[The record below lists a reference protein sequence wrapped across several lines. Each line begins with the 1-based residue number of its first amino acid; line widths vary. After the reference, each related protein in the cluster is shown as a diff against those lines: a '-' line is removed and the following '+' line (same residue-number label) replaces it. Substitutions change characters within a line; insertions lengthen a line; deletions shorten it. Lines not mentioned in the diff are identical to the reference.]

1 MLGTIG
7 VFAVLIGSS
16 IYDVRQ
22 KTIPL
27 WILGAGGVWA
37 VINSVVLAG
46 QTGVPSALQ
55 TVAVGILPGA
65 ALLFLGFLTE
75 KKVGYGDG
83 LLLVIMGILEGGK
96 AVLLTFC
103 MGLFLQSV
111 LAVVLVI
118 IKKADKQTKIP
129 FAPFLLAARTA
140 VLFF

>member
-1 MLGTIG
+1 MFGTIG

-22 KTIPL
+22 RTIPL
-27 WILGAGGVWA
+27 WLLGAGSIWA
-37 VINSVVLAG
+37 VINCVFLVG
-46 QTGVPSALQ
+46 QTGVLPALR
-55 TVAVGILPGA
+55 AVVTGILPGA
-65 ALLFLGFLTE
+65 ALLLLGFLTE

-96 AVLLTFC
+96 AVLFTFC
-103 MGLFLQSV
+103 IGLFLQSV
-111 LAVVLVI
+111 PAVMLVI

-129 FAPFLLAARTA
+129 FVPFLLAARTA

>member
-1 MLGTIG
+1 MFGTIG
-7 VFAVLIGSS
+7 VFAVLSGSS

-37 VINSVVLAG
+37 VINSAILVGELG
-46 QTGVPSALQ
+46 MLHTLQ

-65 ALLFLGFLTE
+65 MLLLLGFLTE

-83 LLLVIMGILEGGK
+83 LLLMIMGILEGGK
-96 AVLLTFC
+96 TVLFVFSI
-103 MGLFLQSV
+103 GLFLQSI

-129 FAPFLLAARTA
+129 FAPFLLVARTV

>member
-1 MLGTIG
+1 MFGTIG

-27 WILGAGGVWA
+27 WILGAGSVWA

-46 QTGVPSALQ
+46 QTGVLSALQ
-55 TVAVGILPGA
+55 AVAVGILPGA
-65 ALLFLGFLTE
+65 ALLLLGFLTE

-96 AVLLTFC
+96 AVLFTFC
-103 MGLFLQSV
+103 IGLFLQSV

>member
-1 MLGTIG
+1 M
-7 VFAVLIGSS
+7 
-16 IYDVRQ
+16 
-22 KTIPL
+22 
-27 WILGAGGVWA
+27 WA

>member
-1 MLGTIG
+1 MFGTIG

-22 KTIPL
+22 KTIPW
-27 WILGAGGVWA
+27 WILGAGSMWA
-37 VINSVVLAG
+37 VINSVFLVG
-46 QTGVPSALQ
+46 QTGVLPALQ
-55 TVAVGILPGA
+55 AVVVGILPGA
-65 ALLFLGFLTE
+65 ALLLLGFLTE

-83 LLLVIMGILEGGK
+83 LLLVIIGILEGGK
-96 AVLLTFC
+96 AVLFTFC
-103 MGLFLQSV
+103 IGLFLQSV

>member
-1 MLGTIG
+1 MFGTIG
-7 VFAVLIGSS
+7 VFAVLSGSS

-37 VINSVVLAG
+37 VINSAILVGKIGMLH
-46 QTGVPSALQ
+46 TLQ
-55 TVAVGILPGA
+55 TVAVGILPGTM
-65 ALLFLGFLTE
+65 LLLLGFLTE

-83 LLLVIMGILEGGK
+83 LLLMIMGILEGGK
-96 AVLLTFC
+96 TVLFVFSI
-103 MGLFLQSV
+103 GLFLQSI

-129 FAPFLLAARTA
+129 FAPFLLAARTV